1 MKRVFTVFPSLILV
15 CSIAGCRNSEERKGQ
30 MSSSRST
37 VQEETEGD
45 LFSIRIKEPYPG
57 NGDDCLERANEEW
70 GKC

>member
-1 MKRVFTVFPSLILV
+1 
-15 CSIAGCRNSEERKGQ
+15 